1 MDKIISQ
8 KQILESKINAI
19 LDIAFNKNTDIQEIK
34 YLSGA
39 NTHDKTYLIF
49 RMTGTQKIGIEIL
62 LCDEYG
68 DDFILFKIING
79 NPKEVNQY
87 EYFTLDAKSSIDD
100 FIQLFQKELNY
111 FLS

>member
-8 KQILESKINAI
+8 KQILESKINAV
-19 LDIAFNKNTDIQEIK
+19 LDTVFNKNTDIQEIK

-68 DDFILFKIING
+68 EDFILFKIIKG
-79 NPKEVNQY
+79 NQEVIQY
-87 EYFTLDAKSSIDD
+87 EYFSLDGNSTIEH
-100 FIQLFQKELNY
+100 FIQLFQNELNKRI
-111 FLS
+111 

>member
-1 MDKIISQ
+1 MITFQ
-8 KQILESKINAI
+8 KQNLESKVNAI
-19 LDIAFNKNTDIQEIK
+19 LDTAFNNNANIQEIK

-49 RMTGTQKIGIEIL
+49 RMSGTQKIGIETL

-68 DDFILFKIING
+68 EDFILFKIING
-79 NPKEVNQY
+79 NPEEFNQY
-87 EYFTLDAKSSIDD
+87 EYFSLDAKSSIDD
-100 FIQLFQKELNY
+100 FIQLFQNELNY